1 VSTKEVPAKLYVMV
15 GLPASGKTKR
25 AREIEQDAGA
35 LRLTP
40 DEWMFPLLGVKAS
53 RRLPTTLVLIRRA
66 RAVMVRT
73 MRAKAIRP
81 LLEDDSRRDVIEG
94 RFIWLARRA
103 LSLGISVILD
113 FGFWSRAERS
123 ALRSLAI
130 EEGARYELIYMEI
143 DEKTQRAHRDLRE
156 SVDAN
161 LSVPLSDVLLDA
173 YTSQFE
179 APDEDELTGVACDPA
194 PQGFATWADWIAERW
209 PTALE
214 D

>member
-1 VSTKEVPAKLYVMV
+1 MV

-25 AREIEQDAGA
+25 AREIEQDVGA

-40 DEWMFPLLGVKAS
+40 DEWMFPLLGVKAA
-53 RRLPTTLVLIRRA
+53 RRPPTALELIRKA

-73 MRAKAIRP
+73 IRAKANRP
-81 LLEDDSRRDVIEG
+81 LLEDDTRRDVIEG

-113 FGFWSRAERS
+113 FGVWSRAERS
-123 ALRSLAI
+123 ALRSIAI

-143 DEKTQRAHRDLRE
+143 DEKTQRARRDLRE
-156 SVDAN
+156 SGDPT
-161 LSVPLSDVLLDA
+161 LSVPLSDVLLAA

-179 APDEDELTGVACDPA
+179 VPEEDELTGVVCDPV
-194 PQGFATWADWIAERW
+194 PQGFATWADWIDKRW
-209 PTALE
+209 PTALQ